1 MASLSGCVG
10 GPVPLSLMN
19 IVLIGPPGSGKGTQ
33 GELLA
38 ARLGIE
44 HIAVGDLLRAE
55 VTAGS
60 AVGREAASYMDRG
73 ELVPDEVI
81 LRLLMPRVFAA
92 GAGAGYLLDG
102 FPRSVE
108 QAESVRAEAAE
119 RGAAPDAVL
128 YLDVPRAELM
138 RRILRRAV
146 AEGRADDNERT
157 VATRLHVFE
166 EETRPLV
173 GYYRARG
180 LLRVIDAD
188 RPEPDV
194 TAALL
199 TALGLSD

>member
-1 MASLSGCVG
+1 
-10 GPVPLSLMN
+10 MN
-19 IVLIGPPGSGKGTQ
+19 VVLIGPPGSGKGTQ
-33 GELLA
+33 GDVLA
-38 ARLGIE
+38 TRLGIE

-55 VTAGS
+55 VAAGS
-60 AVGREAASYMDRG
+60 AVGREAAVFMDAG

-92 GAGAGYLLDG
+92 AASAGYLLDG

-138 RRILRRAV
+138 RRILGRA
-146 AEGRADDNERT
+146 AREGRADDNERT
-157 VATRLHVFE
+157 VATRLQVFD
-166 EETRPLV
+166 EETKPLI
-173 GYYRARG
+173 GYYRERG
-180 LLRVIDAD
+180 LLQVVDAD
-188 RPEPDV
+188 RPEPEV

-199 TALGLSD
+199 AALGALG

>member
-1 MASLSGCVG
+1 
-10 GPVPLSLMN
+10 MN